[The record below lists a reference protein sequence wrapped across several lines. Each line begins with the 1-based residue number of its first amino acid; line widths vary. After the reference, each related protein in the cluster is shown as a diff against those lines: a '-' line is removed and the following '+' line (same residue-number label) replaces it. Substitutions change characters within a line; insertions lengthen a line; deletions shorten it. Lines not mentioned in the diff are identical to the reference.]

1 MAHRRLFP
9 PTHSSTIHQIEATL
23 QFARHR
29 PVVHTFEQHILNQA
43 PEMVAFCKANGI
55 APRAHV
61 CLAKGDVFESAL
73 QRDDMSAPQ
82 VTGQP
87 PHHHLLRLLSTPP
100 PPPPHLLH
108 LLAPQAA
115 LKWNIQQGV
124 SACFGVDTLAHMN
137 ENFKMQ
143 TQPMID
149 LPPVVAP
156 PPARP
161 LMKLYPMFSMNMP
174 GMMMKS
180 GDRSDTGILRKD
192 DDGRYWAAS
201 SAAAGERWLEKLAK
215 MSEGQESLI
224 REIESAI
231 IGIKRQMPAVER
243 RAAIAAAVAS
253 LGKEGMTD
261 EARMAAIQAAVQKSA
276 ENKTD
281 MDDELTS
288 AFHQSRAT
296 RAPRASRRWS
306 SCRCRPSGRRGGS
319 RAARSST
326 RPTTTSRC
334 RSSSP
339 TTRCSSS
346 LSDGSPSRA
355 TASPDDAPGGTK

>member
-1 MAHRRLFP
+1 M
-9 PTHSSTIHQIEATL
+9 E
-23 QFARHR
+23 
-29 PVVHTFEQHILNQA
+29 
-43 PEMVAFCKANGI
+43 
-55 APRAHV
+55 
-61 CLAKGDVFESAL
+61 
-73 QRDDMSAPQ
+73 
-82 VTGQP
+82 
-87 PHHHLLRLLSTPP
+87 
-100 PPPPHLLH
+100 
-108 LLAPQAA
+108 
-115 LKWNIQQGV
+115 
-124 SACFGVDTLAHMN
+124 

-180 GDRSDTGILRKD
+180 GDRTDTGILRKD

-261 EARMAAIQAAVQKSA
+261 EARMAAIQAAVKKSA
-276 ENKTD
+276 ENNTGT
-281 MDDELTS
+281 M
-288 AFHQSRAT
+288 
-296 RAPRASRRWS
+296 
-306 SCRCRPSGRRGGS
+306 GRVS
-319 RAARSST
+319 DAADSQRT
-326 RPTTTSRC
+326 AHA
-334 RSSSP
+334 SSSP
-339 TTRCSSS
+339 RSS
-346 LSDGSPSRA
+346 LPPQTWTTS
-355 TASPDDAPGGTK
+355 